1 MNGLVLAKIVIYVES
16 TLQVFQPTISQLV
29 VILRKVGDTL

>member
-16 TLQVFQPTISQLV
+16 MLQVFQPTINQLV
-29 VILRKVGDTL
+29 DILRKVGDTL